1 MHAFACTGAVA
12 TITHATIYAFKMKRH
27 RPHRMCCRQLAQA
40 DSPQHA
46 SARQFQCANAVFDCP
61 CVRTHAPHTS
71 TASQHAYT
79 RSLCVYVC
87 EIPEG
92 QRAHSQLAADSPQ
105 AQKGGGEERRG
116 KRAGTTLKGLHPSR
130 APAAAAAGCWF
141 QQRRPL
147 LVLDH
152 AWRCLCLPAV
162 HQASQLPGCPAA
174 PAQQHPTSAAP
185 LSAAA
190 GQNWRHL
197 GC

>member
-105 AQKGGGEERRG
+105 AQKGGGRRG
-116 KRAGTTLKGLHPSR
+116 GVREQERLSRGCILHVR
-130 APAAAAAGCWF
+130 LLR
-141 QQRRPL
+141 QL
-147 LVLDH
+147 LV
-152 AWRCLCLPAV
+152 AGSSNAARCLSLITPGVASACQQCTKPASCQV
-162 HQASQLPGCPAA
+162 AQRHQPSSTPPAR
-174 PAQQHPTSAAP
+174 
-185 LSAAA
+185 L
-190 GQNWRHL
+190 L
-197 GC
+197 